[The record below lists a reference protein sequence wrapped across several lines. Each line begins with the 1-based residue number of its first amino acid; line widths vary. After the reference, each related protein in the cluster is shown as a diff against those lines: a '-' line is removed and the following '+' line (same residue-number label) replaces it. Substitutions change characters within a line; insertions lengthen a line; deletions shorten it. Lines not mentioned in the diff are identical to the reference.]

1 MSDPSRAA
9 QPGDSVAG
17 RGEFGLI
24 EAIGRRLPQ
33 GADVEVP
40 PGDDAAVVNVDGA
53 PVVVTTDVLV
63 AGVHFRTD
71 WSGADDIGHRA
82 AAASLADL
90 VAMGADP
97 TALVV
102 ALVAPR
108 ETDAAWVLRIAD
120 GLRDEAAEVGASV
133 VGGDLSTGDQVSVA
147 VTGIGGLGGRAPVL
161 RSGARVG
168 DQVAVAGRLGWAEAG
183 LAVLSR
189 GFRSPRALV
198 DAYRRP
204 QVPYRRGPEAA
215 SAGVHAMC
223 DVSDGLIADLGHIA
237 HSSKVAIDIESG
249 LVEVGDPIST
259 VAAAYGVEPL
269 SWVLGGGHDHALVGA
284 FAPDHRLPEGFV
296 RIGTV
301 AQRPQE
307 GEDVTADDS
316 GGAGWVTVDGSRWTG
331 AAGHAHFS

>member
-9 QPGDSVAG
+9 EPEDSVAQ
-17 RGEFGLI
+17 RGEFALI
-24 EAIGRRLPQ
+24 EAIARRLPQ
-33 GADVEVP
+33 GANVEVP
-40 PGDDAAVVNVDGA
+40 PGDDAAVVSVDGT
-53 PVVVTTDVLV
+53 PMVVTTDVLV
-63 AGVHFRTD
+63 AGVHFRSD
-71 WSGADDIGHRA
+71 WSGPDDIGHRA

-97 TALVV
+97 AALVV

-133 VGGDLSTGDQVSVA
+133 VGGDLSTGDQVSIA
-147 VTGIGGLGGRAPVL
+147 VTGIGGLAGRAPVL
-161 RSGARVG
+161 RSGARAG

-204 QVPYRRGPEAA
+204 QVPYDRGPAA
-215 SAGVHAMC
+215 AGAGAHAMC
-223 DVSDGLIADLGHIA
+223 DVSDGLLADLGHLA
-237 HSSKVAIDIESG
+237 TSSQVAIDIESA
-249 LVEVGDPIST
+249 LVEIGEPISA

-269 SWVLGGGHDHALVGA
+269 SWVLSGGHDHALVGA
-284 FAPDHRLPEGFV
+284 FAADRSLPDGFV
-296 RIGTV
+296 RIGSVTERREE
-301 AQRPQE
+301 A
-307 GEDVTADDS
+307 GEATADAA
-316 GGAGWVTVDGSRWTG
+316 GGDPWVTVDGSRWIG